1 MHDSGVFRFAGGISS
16 ILTALLVLAASLLD
30 YVNETGDATIA
41 GRGLIFAAHILV
53 VFVFAAIYEQHK
65 EEGIFFGG
73 LAFILGVI
81 GTVITSSV
89 VFVEIA
95 GAAGIAIEPLLE
107 VSILKIISISGIVLL
122 VVGMLLLGLAIILAG
137 ILSRWGGWL
146 LIIGTIVCV
155 LGSFET
161 NIASILMIIG
171 AAFSFG
177 GFLLVGAT
185 LLKDNERSEI
195 FINRTI

>member
-1 MHDSGVFRFAGGISS
+1 MHDSGVFRIAGGISS
-16 ILTALLVLAASLLD
+16 ILTALLVLAASLLV
-30 YVNETGDATIA
+30 YVNETGNATVA
-41 GRGLIFAAHILV
+41 GRGLIFVAHILA
-53 VFVFAAIYEQHK
+53 VFIFVAIYEQHK
-65 EEGIFFGG
+65 EEGNFFGG

-89 VFVEIA
+89 VFIEIA
-95 GAAGIAIEPLLE
+95 GAAGISIEQILE
-107 VSILKIISISGIVLL
+107 EPILKVISILGIAFL
-122 VVGMLLLGLAIILAG
+122 VIGMLLQGLSIILAG

-146 LIIGTIVCV
+146 LIIGTIVSV

-161 NIASILMIIG
+161 NISSVLMIIG